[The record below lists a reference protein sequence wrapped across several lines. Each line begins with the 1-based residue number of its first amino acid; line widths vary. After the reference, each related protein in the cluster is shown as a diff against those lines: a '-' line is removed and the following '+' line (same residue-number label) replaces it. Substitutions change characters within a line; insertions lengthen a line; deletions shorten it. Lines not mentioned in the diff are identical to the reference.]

1 VDEQIKSDC
10 TTAATLDN
18 RTINDNKNIDELTRW
33 PKKDISGSLGVYAFT
48 LRSCLFSAHLF
59 SFLADVKQG
68 EFPFGAV
75 VLLTPS
81 LEMTCFGISLFM

>member
-1 VDEQIKSDC
+1 MSI
-10 TTAATLDN
+10 
-18 RTINDNKNIDELTRW
+18 
-33 PKKDISGSLGVYAFT
+33 
-48 LRSCLFSAHLF
+48 SAHVF

-81 LEMTCFGISLFM
+81 LEMTCFGISLFMKSKIMGL